1 MAIYEINRVVD
12 MVLTF
17 YTEVKPLFDTIIS
30 NYLDNRQL
38 TIYKGIRKVVP
49 ESNLPCIEVGP
60 VSSDV
65 SWHAVRVQEDNPSL
79 DIRVTVNLWD
89 PNLAIDLEGKLV
101 TLATRILTY
110 PPHLRP
116 QIPGTNAWMYD
127 CELPQVQYGSAA
139 AGGNQRVSKISWTG
153 KTLDY
158 LGDGY
163 FPPFLQ
169 GEGDW
174 VQ

>member
-1 MAIYEINRVVD
+1 MTTDSI
-12 MVLTF
+12 
-17 YTEVKPLFDTIIS
+17 PL
-30 NYLDNRQL
+30 
-38 TIYKGIRKVVP
+38 GIALIHGNQV
-49 ESNLPCIEVGP
+49 
-60 VSSDV
+60 
-65 SWHAVRVQEDNPSL
+65 
-79 DIRVTVNLWD
+79 
-89 PNLAIDLEGKLV
+89 
-101 TLATRILTY
+101 
-110 PPHLRP
+110 
-116 QIPGTNAWMYD
+116 NAWMYD